1 LACSSSGEQVKNVA
15 PKDSTYQQNIY
26 LSFWLI
32 YLSLWLIYLSLWLIY
47 LDRVHY
53 SLITQDCHNL
63 SYQSETPPYQWNNPV
78 KSKYLFC

>member
-26 LSFWLI
+26 LSF
-32 YLSLWLIYLSLWLIY
+32 WLIYLSLWLIY